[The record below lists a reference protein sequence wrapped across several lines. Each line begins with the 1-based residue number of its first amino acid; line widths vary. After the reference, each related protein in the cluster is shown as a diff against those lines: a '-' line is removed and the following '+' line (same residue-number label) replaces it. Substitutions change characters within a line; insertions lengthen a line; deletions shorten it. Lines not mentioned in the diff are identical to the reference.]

1 MKRILPLV
9 AICALMQAV
18 PVFAMDL
25 TVSAKTS
32 GFAFDATGIPNPSPL
47 RYGGEL
53 TVEDQLSG
61 GLSGQIT
68 LELDPECGN
77 MLKARGI
84 YRTRFL
90 EISAGPSFGILN
102 ASGSNSVTSVIQPGL
117 GIGFNLIAPG
127 VAIAKADTDFALPTT
142 SSADGRIFLQKSS
155 LSAGIYLPNAICSFG
170 ISQKTSTESGVKT
183 TGLTDMGIYTE
194 AFKKG
199 SSIRISLDFI
209 YRVMDYYI
217 AAGSASNTKTAHL
230 ILGGG
235 LNWEPKDDLSFF
247 VKGDGSLYSFSLG
260 SPLTGLDKFLFDVK
274 VGVHYRINT
283 SQN

>member
-1 MKRILPLV
+1 
-9 AICALMQAV
+9 MQAL
-18 PVFAMDL
+18 PVLAMDI
-25 TVSAKTS
+25 TVTAKTS
-32 GFAFDATGIPNPSPL
+32 GFAFGANGVPNPSPL
-47 RYGGEL
+47 RFGGDF

-61 GLSGQIT
+61 GLLGQIS

-77 MLKARGI
+77 MLKARGV
-84 YRTRFL
+84 YRTKFL

-142 SSADGRIFLQKSS
+142 SSADGRVFLQKSS

-170 ISQKTSTESGVKT
+170 ISQKTATESGVKT
-183 TGLTDMGIYTE
+183 TGLTDIGIYTE
-194 AFKKG
+194 AFQKG
-199 SSIRISLDFI
+199 STIRISLDFI

-217 AAGSASNTKTAHL
+217 AAGSPSNRKTGHL
-230 ILGGG
+230 VLGGG
-235 LNWEPKDDLSFF
+235 LNWEPTDDLSFF

-260 SPLTGLDKFLFDVK
+260 SALTGLDKFLFDVK
-274 VGVHYRINT
+274 VGMRYRINT
-283 SQN
+283 SQD